1 MNATGAILS
10 LSCAFVVVGVLLLA
24 LLMRSLWAWWIKAL
38 AIVLTC
44 SFFIISFYQVR
55 EFFGWPGYGKLP
67 ERFQVLWVRVV
78 EPSRAYQEPG
88 AIYLW
93 LEELDAN
100 NVPNGIPRSYKLP
113 YTKALAERSEKARE
127 EIVNGKAQQGEAKD
141 LGLEPEKE
149 QAGGD
154 IPHGA
159 ALPPADAAAA
169 TDGNVNLDPELMAQ
183 QPQRIEF
190 APLAVPLLPVKRP

>member
-10 LSCAFVVVGVLLLA
+10 LSGAFVVVGVLLLA

-44 SFFIISFYQVR
+44 SFFIVSFYQVR
-55 EFFGWPGYGKLP
+55 EFLGWPGYGKLP

-93 LEELDAN
+93 VEELDSN
-100 NVPNGIPRSYKLP
+100 NIPSGIPRAYKMP
-113 YTKALAERSEKARE
+113 YTKALAERSEKARD
-127 EIVNGKAQQGEAKD
+127 EIVKGKAQQGEAKD
-141 LGLEPEKE
+141 LGIEPEKE
-149 QAGGD
+149 QAGAN

-159 ALPPADAAAA
+159 ELPPADASAA
-169 TDGNVNLDPELMAQ
+169 TDGNANLDPEFLSQ
-183 QPQRIEF
+183 QPQRVEF
-190 APLAVPLLPVKRP
+190 APLGIPLLPVKRP